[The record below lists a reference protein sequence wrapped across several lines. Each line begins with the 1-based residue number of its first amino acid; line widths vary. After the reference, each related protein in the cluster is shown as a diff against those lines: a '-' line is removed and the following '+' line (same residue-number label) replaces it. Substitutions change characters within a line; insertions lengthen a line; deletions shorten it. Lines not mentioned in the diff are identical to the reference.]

1 MKRTINSLIVIIILS
16 LVALFL
22 RRRITEEIEIEPQT
36 KEPDMQVVT
45 IHEEEIIEDK
55 IDDQE

>member
-22 RRRITEEIEIEPQT
+22 RRRINKEIEIGPET
-36 KEPDMQVVT
+36 KEPDLQVVT
-45 IHEEEIIEDK
+45 MNEEEIVEDI
-55 IDDQE
+55 IDDKE